1 MGLIAPVSQG
11 YYMALRR
18 KRTGGASLFLQ
29 KSCPSS
35 LRCLKKKKKIQ
46 ALILTCI
53 IIYIINIA
61 FLKTHSG
68 RYGIE
73 GLENVILSSF
83 HLLLG
88 GNRGQRILGIQS
100 GSTGTMDLKEN
111 RL

>member
-1 MGLIAPVSQG
+1 MLPSFCKNLAPHLYV
-11 YYMALRR
+11 A
-18 KRTGGASLFLQ
+18 
-29 KSCPSS
+29 
-35 LRCLKKKKKIQ
+35 LKKKKKIQ

-53 IIYIINIA
+53 IIHIINIA